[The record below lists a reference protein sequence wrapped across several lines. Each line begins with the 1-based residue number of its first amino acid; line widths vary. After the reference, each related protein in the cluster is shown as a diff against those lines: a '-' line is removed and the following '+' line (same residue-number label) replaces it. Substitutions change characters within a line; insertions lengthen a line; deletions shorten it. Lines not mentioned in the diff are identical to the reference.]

1 MLIRVYPI
9 LTNMASLWDLD
20 KSKKEKLADE
30 WEENG
35 VLEEKVEKHRAKF
48 EKKFKNNMNAEVPTH
63 PYKLYREIVENNELS
78 EEEKIALEHMK
89 DEFSEEWQTLKAT
102 HSN

>member
-1 MLIRVYPI
+1 
-9 LTNMASLWDLD
+9 MASLWDIG

-30 WEENG
+30 WKENG
-35 VLEEKVEKHRAKF
+35 VLEDKVQKHRDKF
-48 EKKFKNNMNAEVPTH
+48 EKRFQQNMDEEVPTH
-63 PYKLYREIVENNELS
+63 PYKIYREIVENNDLT

-89 DEFSEEWQTLKAT
+89 DEFSEQWQTLKQT

>member
-1 MLIRVYPI
+1 
-9 LTNMASLWDLD
+9 MASLWDIG

-30 WEENG
+30 WKDNG
-35 VLEEKVEKHRAKF
+35 VLEDKVQKHRDKF
-48 EKKFKNNMNAEVPTH
+48 EDRFRNNMEEEVPTH
-63 PYKLYREIVENNELS
+63 PYKIYREIVENNDLT

-89 DEFSEEWQTLKAT
+89 DEFSEQWQTLKAT

>member
-1 MLIRVYPI
+1 MLIKVHARLLY
-9 LTNMASLWDLD
+9 MASLWDLG

-35 VLEEKVEKHRAKF
+35 VLEDKVEKHREKF
-48 EKKFKNNMNAEVPTH
+48 EKRFKKNMNEDVPTH

-89 DEFSEEWQTLKAT
+89 DEFSEQWQTLKAT

>member
-1 MLIRVYPI
+1 
-9 LTNMASLWDLD
+9 MASLWDIG

-30 WEENG
+30 WKEDG
-35 VLEEKVEKHRAKF
+35 VLEDKVQEHRDKF
-48 EKKFKNNMNAEVPTH
+48 EKQFRNNMNEDVPTH
-63 PYKLYREIVENNELS
+63 PYKIYREIVENNDLT

-89 DEFSEEWQTLKAT
+89 DEFSEQWQSLKQT

>member
-1 MLIRVYPI
+1 
-9 LTNMASLWDLD
+9 MASLWDIG

-30 WEENG
+30 WKENG
-35 VLEEKVEKHRAKF
+35 VLEDKVQKHRDKF
-48 EKKFKNNMNAEVPTH
+48 EDRFRNNMEEEVPTH
-63 PYKLYREIVENNELS
+63 PYKIYREIVENNNLT

-89 DEFSEEWQTLKAT
+89 DEFSEQWQTLKAT

>member
-1 MLIRVYPI
+1 
-9 LTNMASLWDLD
+9 MASLWDIG

-30 WEENG
+30 WKENG
-35 VLEEKVEKHRAKF
+35 VLEDKVQKHRDKF
-48 EKKFKNNMNAEVPTH
+48 EDRFRNNMDEEVPTH
-63 PYKLYREIVENNELS
+63 PYKIYREIVENNDLT

-89 DEFSEEWQTLKAT
+89 DEFSEQWQTLKAT

>member
-1 MLIRVYPI
+1 
-9 LTNMASLWDLD
+9 MASLWDIG

-30 WEENG
+30 WKENG
-35 VLEEKVEKHRAKF
+35 VLEDKVQKHRDKF
-48 EKKFKNNMNAEVPTH
+48 EQRFQQNMSEEVPTH
-63 PYKLYREIVENNELS
+63 PYKIYREIVENNDLT

-89 DEFSEEWQTLKAT
+89 DEFSEQWQTLKNT

>member
-1 MLIRVYPI
+1 
-9 LTNMASLWDLD
+9 MASLWDIG

-30 WEENG
+30 WKKNG
-35 VLEEKVEKHRAKF
+35 VLEDKVEKHRDKF
-48 EKKFKNNMNAEVPTH
+48 ECRFRNNMEEEVPTH
-63 PYKLYREIVENNELS
+63 PYKIYREIVENNELT

-89 DEFSEEWQTLKAT
+89 DEFSEQWQTLKQT

>member
-1 MLIRVYPI
+1 MLIKVYT
-9 LTNMASLWDLD
+9 LFYNMASLWDLD

-35 VLEEKVEKHRAKF
+35 VLEQKVEKHRDKF
-48 EKKFKNNMNAEVPTH
+48 EKRFQSNMKDEVPKH